1 MALPAVCTL
10 PPSERLTRGND
21 SLPALLH
28 RAVERVDLSTGYR
41 FRFSGQPGMLTQLAA
56 AIAEERQCCRFL
68 RFQMTL
74 DDDLGPITLDVSGS
88 GEAKAFLTDL
98 LATRS

>member
-1 MALPAVCTL
+1 MAVPVVCTL
-10 PPSERLTRGND
+10 TPAERRARRND
-21 SLPALLH
+21 SLPVLLH

-41 FRFSGQPGMLTQLAA
+41 FRFSGEPGLLTQLAA
-56 AIAEERQCCRFL
+56 AIAQERQCCRFL